1 MYEYEVLPRGH
12 DVKMDFGLHFLV
24 VNGEWRGEDALGW
37 LMADMHEPNPMKMHY
52 PVLARRC
59 LDLKTDDKEVVQMC
73 DAVQKLVDESK
84 EEIAINLLKE
94 KAAPELVSKATGL
107 SMERVLELQASLGE
121 GSAD

>member
-1 MYEYEVLPRGH
+1 
-12 DVKMDFGLHFLV
+12 
-24 VNGEWRGEDALGW
+24 
-37 LMADMHEPNPMKMHY
+37 MADMHEPNPMKMHY

-94 KAAPELVSKATGL
+94 KAAPELVSRATGL
-107 SMERVLELQASLGE
+107 SMARVLELQAGLQE

>member
-12 DVKMDFGLHFLV
+12 NVKMDFGLHFLV
-24 VNGEWRGEDALGW
+24 INGEWRGEDALGW

-121 GSAD
+121 ESAD

>member
-12 DVKMDFGLHFLV
+12 NVKMDFGLHFLV
-24 VNGEWRGEDALGW
+24 INGEWRGEDALGW
-37 LMADMHEPNPMKMHY
+37 LMADMHESNPMKMHY

>member
-1 MYEYEVLPRGH
+1 MMRYRSWWTRV
-12 DVKMDFGLHFLV
+12 
-24 VNGEWRGEDALGW
+24 
-37 LMADMHEPNPMKMHY
+37 
-52 PVLARRC
+52 
-59 LDLKTDDKEVVQMC
+59 
-73 DAVQKLVDESK
+73 K